1 MSPDEIFKLQ
11 FLEVVENQLKKNEP
25 PETRQTLER
34 LMQEGYPEEA
44 AKLLISQCVA
54 AEMIAMMDS
63 DTPMNNERYIKWL
76 HQLPDAPE

>member
-1 MSPDEIFKLQ
+1 MNPDEIFKLQ
-11 FLEVVENQLKKNEP
+11 FLEVVENQLKKNDP
-25 PETRQTLER
+25 LETRQTLQR
-34 LMQEGYPEEA
+34 LMKEGYPEEV

-76 HQLPDAPE
+76 HQLPNAPE